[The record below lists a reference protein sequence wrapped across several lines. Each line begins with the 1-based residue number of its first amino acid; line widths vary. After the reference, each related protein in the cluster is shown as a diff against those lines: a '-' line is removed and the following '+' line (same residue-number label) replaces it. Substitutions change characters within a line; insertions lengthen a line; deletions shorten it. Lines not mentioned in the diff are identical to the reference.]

1 MLLIWTVYR
10 VWGMRSCGESE
21 EDEERGLKWPPKEL
35 SSPLLQYQIHWL
47 WEVPV
52 PSPLLWPP
60 DAPPKADWSLSD
72 CAVGLGAFRGQVRV
86 LMPGG
91 GPFAQA
97 RTL

>member
-35 SSPLLQYQIHWL
+35 SSPLLQYQIHSL
-47 WEVPV
+47 WEVPL

-60 DAPPKADWSLSD
+60 DAPPRLTGVSLT
-72 CAVGLGAFRGQVRV
+72 AQWAWGLSESR
-86 LMPGG
+86 
-91 GPFAQA
+91 
-97 RTL
+97 